1 MLFRKGVI
9 MEYIIKQTIEVI
21 TTVEADNATEALK
34 MVDNLDIDEADQIT
48 ILDTEIES
56 IEDYEESLNEMPHE
70 FNTEGKFIIEA

>member
-1 MLFRKGVI
+1 

-34 MVDNLDIDEADQIT
+34 MLDNLDVDEADQIT

-56 IEDYEESLNEMPHE
+56 IEDYEES
-70 FNTEGKFIIEA
+70 FK

>member
-1 MLFRKGVI
+1 

-34 MVDNLDIDEADQIT
+34 MLDNLDVDEADQIT

-70 FNTEGKFIIEA
+70 FNTKGKFIIEA

>member
-1 MLFRKGVI
+1 MT

-34 MVDNLDIDEADQIT
+34 MLDNLDIEDADQIT
-48 ILDTEIES
+48 VMDTEIES

>member
-1 MLFRKGVI
+1 

-21 TTVEADNATEALK
+21 TTVEADSAAEALK
-34 MVDNLDIDEADQIT
+34 MLDNLDIEESDQIT

-70 FNTEGKFIIEA
+70 FNTKGKFIIEA

>member
-1 MLFRKGVI
+1 MT

-34 MVDNLDIDEADQIT
+34 MVDNLDVDEADQIT

-70 FNTEGKFIIEA
+70 FNTKGKFIIEA